1 MDEAKKN
8 KTKKKKKKIVAEP
21 IIGKFGLK
29 LAELI
34 VDYPNLQHLDLS
46 SNNFYHL
53 ESKAIA
59 DALDQNHTMYGFHF
73 GGNFGELNERMFL
86 KVFEKSAE

>member
-46 SNNFYHL
+46 SNNF
-53 ESKAIA
+53 
-59 DALDQNHTMYGFHF
+59 
-73 GGNFGELNERMFL
+73 
-86 KVFEKSAE
+86 